1 MKRFVFASMSENAG
15 KTSMIVGLGKV
26 LGGKI
31 GYMKPMGDRL
41 LYQKKRLWDYDSALV
56 TNIFGLRSRPEDVTI
71 GFEHSKLGYMY
82 DDAARRKKLL
92 DIASE
97 IEKDCDYLFVESGKN
112 LRYGT
117 SVNMDAISLS
127 RDLGAKLVVV
137 MAGAED
143 TIMDDLA
150 FLKQYVD
157 LHGAD
162 LMGVIINKV
171 ADIEDFQVTHMDTIH
186 KMGIR
191 VLGFVPF
198 KKELTQFSMNYL
210 ADMLFAKVLAGD
222 EELLKPV
229 KHIFVGAMSASS
241 ALRDPSFKKEGKL
254 IITSGERE
262 DIILAALD
270 TDTTGIVLTNNIL
283 PSPAIISMAATKN
296 VPLLLTHPDTFH
308 VTKQV
313 DDAVPLL
320 TKDST
325 EKIAMLK
332 DITSELD
339 IK

>member
-1 MKRFVFASMSENAG
+1 MVFASMSENAG

-26 LGGKI
+26 LGGRI

-56 TNIFGLRSRPEDVTI
+56 TNIFGLKSKPEDVTI

-82 DDAARRKKLL
+82 DDAARKKKLL
-92 DIASE
+92 DIANE
-97 IEKDCDYLFVESGKN
+97 IEKDSDFLFVESGKN
-112 LRYGT
+112 LRYGS
-117 SVNMDAISLS
+117 SVNMDAISLA
-127 RDLGAKLVVV
+127 RDLKARLVVV
-137 MAGAED
+137 MAGTED

-150 FLKQYVD
+150 FLKHYVN

-171 ADIEDFQVTHMDTIH
+171 VDIEDFEATHMDTIR
-186 KMGIR
+186 KMDIR
-191 VLGFVPF
+191 VLGLVPF

-241 ALRDPSFKKEGKL
+241 ALRDPSFNKEGKL

-283 PSPAIISMAATKN
+283 PSPAIISKAATKK

-325 EKIAMLK
+325 EKIAMLRE
-332 DITSELD
+332 ITSALD
-339 IK
+339 MG